1 MLSFG
6 ADNGTL
12 QRPKPLVMQLPA
24 AYVHASLIIRRPR
37 QTNDPTPRPV
47 LSGVYH
53 DRWQKTPSGWHITQR
68 TLRHDHQKPYL
79 SQ

>member
-1 MLSFG
+1 MIFPCRYRLCCG
-6 ADNGTL
+6 MIRLVLPEG
-12 QRPKPLVMQLPA
+12 KPWE
-24 AYVHASLIIRRPR
+24 
-37 QTNDPTPRPV
+37 TV

-53 DRWQKTPSGWHITQR
+53 DHWQKMPSGWHITHR